1 MRSLVEGHSG
11 AESHS
16 IVPVPVGDRE
26 DRIAPAEPSAGPI
39 NPAFTLFVAPGNRF
53 VAGMQV

>member
-1 MRSLVEGHSG
+1 MRSMAEGHSG
-11 AESHS
+11 AESLPS
-16 IVPVPVGDRE
+16 PS
-26 DRIAPAEPSAGPI
+26 PSATGRIESPPPRAVPAPI